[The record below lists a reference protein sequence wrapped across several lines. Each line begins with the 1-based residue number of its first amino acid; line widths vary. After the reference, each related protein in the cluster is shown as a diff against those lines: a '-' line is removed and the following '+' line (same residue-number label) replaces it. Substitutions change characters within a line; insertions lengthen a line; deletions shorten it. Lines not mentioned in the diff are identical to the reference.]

1 MGMVKSNTP
10 LADKNLWRTPPEVF
24 AMLNKQ
30 YGPFTL
36 DAAANEE
43 NHLCEYWYGPG
54 SFIGEDALA
63 CSWSDG
69 RRLGPN
75 PRVFCN
81 PPYNK
86 TAEFIKKAHDEAV
99 AGNIRS
105 ATLLVPATTDVKWFH
120 EYVWRNPYAVLDFSK
135 GRIRFL
141 RPDGSRAKVPT
152 HGSMFV
158 TFYSHGGQLSL
169 PGVGR

>member
-10 LADKNLWRTPPEVF
+10 LADKNFWRTPPEVF

-54 SFIGEDALA
+54 SKYPDALA
-63 CSWSDG
+63 EAWGGSG
-69 RRLGPN
+69 LV
-75 PRVFCN
+75 RVFCN